1 MALMNKEEVYSG
13 SMGVHD
19 TRRWPLE
26 GAASQFI
33 LCAESAASIDE
44 LKKVCNRVPTITRY

>member
-33 LCAESAASIDE
+33 LCAESATSIDE
-44 LKKVCNRVPTITRY
+44 LKKVCNRVSTITRY